1 MKALVFNEFGN
12 SDVLQYVDIPD
23 AVAGKGEI
31 LLSTTAIGLNFA
43 DIYRRKGN
51 YHLVGEPPYVLG
63 YEGAGVVT
71 AIGEGVTEFAIGD
84 RVAFVDVPMA
94 NAELVAVPVT
104 QAIPIPDAIRD
115 DVAASVLLQGLTASY
130 LAKDSYAI
138 KYGDVALVHAVAG
151 GVGQM
156 LTQIITSLGGTVI
169 GLTSTQEKADVARKL
184 GAEEVLLYSD
194 DWTEKLA
201 GKIDV
206 AYDSVGATLMGSF
219 KAVRDK
225 GTVVFYGMSGGDP
238 AAVDPR
244 MLMDSSKTL
253 TGGDL
258 WSFLTSKE
266 ERIKR
271 SHALF
276 EMISTGKITVNK
288 PRKFALSE
296 GKAAHDLLES
306 RKSTGK
312 ILLIP

>member
-23 AVAGKGEI
+23 AVAGAGEI
-31 LLSTTAIGLNFA
+31 LLDTTAIGLNFA

-51 YHLVGEPPYVLG
+51 YHLVGEPPYILG
-63 YEGAGVVT
+63 YEGAGVVKAT
-71 AIGEGVTEFAIGD
+71 GEGVTDFAIGD
-84 RVAFVDVPMA
+84 RVAFVDVPLA

-104 QAIPIPDAIRD
+104 QAIPIPDAISD
-115 DVAASVLLQGLTASY
+115 GVAASVLLQGLTASY

-156 LTQIITSLGGTVI
+156 LTQIITSLGGKVI
-169 GLTSTQEKADVARKL
+169 GLTSTEEKAEVARKL

-194 DWTEKLA
+194 NWAEKLA
-201 GKIDV
+201 GKMDV
-206 AYDSVGATLMGSF
+206 VYDSVGSTLMDSF
-219 KAVRDK
+219 QTVREK

-244 MLMDSSKTL
+244 MLMDTSKTL

-271 SHALF
+271 SRALF
-276 EMISTGKITVNK
+276 DMISTGKITVNK
-288 PRKFALSE
+288 PRKFALSD